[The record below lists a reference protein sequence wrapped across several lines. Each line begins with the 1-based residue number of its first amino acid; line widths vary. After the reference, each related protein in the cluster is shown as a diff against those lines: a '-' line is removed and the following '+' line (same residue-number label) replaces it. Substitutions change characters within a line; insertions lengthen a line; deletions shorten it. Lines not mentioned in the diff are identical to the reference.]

1 MRSYGDDGQDGAGGS
16 VEQDL
21 IADGRGWVGG
31 SSDSFY
37 QHKWL
42 GRIDGLEERVGA
54 IKRPGCIL
62 LVSGI

>member
-21 IADGRGWVGG
+21 IADGLGREGG
-31 SSDSFY
+31 SSGSFY
-37 QHKWL
+37 QDKWL
-42 GRIDGLEERVGA
+42 RRVDGLEKRVGA
-54 IKRPGCIL
+54 IERSGCIL